1 MSEETKLT
9 EEQVR
14 EEYRQQRK
22 DTIRSREVKLG

>member
-22 DTIRSREVKLG
+22 IKHLLNVE